1 VPPVREAVTAYVAL
15 GANLGDPVAA
25 LARAVQAIGALPG
38 TQLGQC
44 SPVYLSAPI
53 ESTGPDYF
61 NAVIEINTTL
71 GAPLLLYELQNI
83 EQKEGRERP
92 WPNAPRTLD
101 LDILLYGDGQ
111 ITSARLTIPHP
122 RMRDRAFVLR
132 PLADIAP
139 QWAVLATQPHLAAQ
153 RIERWADPLGPQAVP
168 YASRHISNRVT
179 GACSSRVT

>member
-1 VPPVREAVTAYVAL
+1 MFPVREAVTAYIAL
-15 GANLGDPVAA
+15 GANLGDPVAT
-25 LARAVQAIGALPG
+25 LARAVHAISALPG
-38 TQLGQC
+38 TQLGPC
-44 SPVYLSAPI
+44 SAVYLSTPI

-71 GAPLLLYELQNI
+71 SAPLLLCELQNI

-101 LDILLYGDGQ
+101 LDILLYGDAQ
-111 ITSARLTIPHP
+111 ITSSHLTIPHP

-139 QWAVLATQPHLAAQ
+139 QWLALTQQPHVAAQ
-153 RIERWADPLGPQAVP
+153 RIERLANESYP
-168 YASRHISNRVT
+168 
-179 GACSSRVT
+179 

>member
-1 VPPVREAVTAYVAL
+1 VPPVREPVTAYIAL
-15 GANLGDPVAA
+15 GANLGDAVAT
-25 LARAVQAIGALPG
+25 LARAVQAISALPG
-38 TQLGQC
+38 TQLRQC

-61 NAVIEINTTL
+61 NAVIEISTTL
-71 GAPLLLYELQNI
+71 GAPLLLYSLQNI
-83 EQKEGRERP
+83 EHEEGRERP

-122 RMRDRAFVLR
+122 RMRERAFVLR

-139 QWAVLATQPHLAAQ
+139 QWAELAQQAHVAAQ
-153 RIERWADPLGPQAVP
+153 RIERWGDRLAFPQRPPSAVT
-168 YASRHISNRVT
+168 SRI
-179 GACSSRVT
+179 A